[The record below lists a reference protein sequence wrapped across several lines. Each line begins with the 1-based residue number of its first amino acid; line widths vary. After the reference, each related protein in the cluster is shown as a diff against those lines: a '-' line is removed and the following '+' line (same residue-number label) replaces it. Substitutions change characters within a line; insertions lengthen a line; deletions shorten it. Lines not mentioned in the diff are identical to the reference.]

1 MAAISKTVRIGVL
14 LTAASLMCAG
24 CGGDAAPVDT
34 RPNIVLITLDTTRAD
49 HLGTYGYFRDTSP
62 RFDAFADEAITFDRL
77 IVPVA
82 TTLPSHLSILTS
94 SHPLEHGVL
103 ANTTQGGERF
113 LPAPELVSF
122 AMVASAAGYATGA
135 FVSATPL
142 KRGSGI
148 EVGFE
153 RFDQPE
159 GRQRHGQDTV
169 AAALDWLRSL
179 PPGQPFFLWVHFYDA
194 HFPFEPLPP
203 YQGRY
208 RLDAG
213 LEEFITERAIHDT
226 APRSLVGLVDT
237 ARSTTNEYDAELA
250 YQDAQVGRLLDALED
265 RGSAAWARTAV
276 VITADHGEGLCQHGE
291 AAHGSTWYEQLHAP
305 LAMRIP
311 GEAPQRLD
319 TLLTSADILP
329 TLLPRLAVPDFEP
342 FLEKA
347 IGSNVLAP
355 GFQPGPVLSQ
365 DTSRARDE
373 PFKYALTSDRYKYFR
388 IEHGS
393 GRVEERLFDLEVDP
407 YELRD
412 IAKTHTEVRDEMR
425 EQLLAMISDRQ
436 ERGRALRAGAST
448 VVDEATDP
456 QLVRELC
463 ALGYLDSSRCDGPE
477 SSPEP

>member
-1 MAAISKTVRIGVL
+1 MSKTARIDVL
-14 LTAASLMCAG
+14 LIVAPLLCAG
-24 CGGDAAPVDT
+24 CGGDGAPVDA

-62 RFDAFADEAITFDRL
+62 RFDAFADQALTFDRL

-159 GRQRHGQDTV
+159 GKQRHGEDTV
-169 AAALDWLRSL
+169 AAALEWLRSL

-203 YQGRY
+203 YRGRY
-208 RLDAG
+208 QRDAG
-213 LEEFITERAIHDT
+213 LEAFIAERAIHDT

-237 ARSTTNEYDAELA
+237 ARSTTNAYDAELA
-250 YQDAQVGRLLDALED
+250 YQDAQLGRLLDALEE

-311 GEAPQRLD
+311 GEVPRRLD

-329 TLLPRLAVPDFEP
+329 TLLPRLAVPAFDP

-347 IGSNVLAP
+347 IGSDVLAP
-355 GFQPGPVLSQ
+355 GFESGSVLSQ

-373 PFKYALTSDRYKYFR
+373 PFKYALTSDRFKYFR
-388 IEHGS
+388 IEHQS
-393 GRVEERLFDLEVDP
+393 GRVEELLFDLAVDP

-412 IAKTHTEVRDEMR
+412 IAATHTEVRDAMR
-425 EQLLAMISDRQ
+425 EELLAAISDRR
-436 ERGRALRAGAST
+436 ERGLALRAGAAT
-448 VVDEATDP
+448 VVDEEADP
-456 QLVRELC
+456 KLVRELC
-463 ALGYLDSSRCDGPE
+463 ALGYLESSRCDALE
-477 SSPEP
+477 SSAEP